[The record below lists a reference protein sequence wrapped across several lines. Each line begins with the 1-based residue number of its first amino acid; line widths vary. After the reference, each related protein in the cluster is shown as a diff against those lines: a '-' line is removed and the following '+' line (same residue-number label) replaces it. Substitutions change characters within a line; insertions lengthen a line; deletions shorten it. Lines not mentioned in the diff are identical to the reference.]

1 MHDEP
6 RDCFVVYV
14 REGSGPGAVERPVA
28 ACPSYQEAARVRRQ
42 IRLSGGTCIIRFA
55 GQGGGGD

>member
-14 REGSGPGAVERPVA
+14 REGSRPEAVERPVA
-28 ACPSYQEAARVRRQ
+28 ACPSYQEAARLRRQ
-42 IRLSGGTCIIRFA
+42 IRLSGRTCIIRFA
-55 GQGGGGD
+55 GEAGGGD